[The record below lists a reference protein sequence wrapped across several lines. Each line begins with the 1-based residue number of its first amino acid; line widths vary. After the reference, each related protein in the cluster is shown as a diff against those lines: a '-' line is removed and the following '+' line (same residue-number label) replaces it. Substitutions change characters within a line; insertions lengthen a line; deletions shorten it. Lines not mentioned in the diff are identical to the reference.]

1 MGRTCPLELNIRPY
15 GDVLIRSAGG
25 VLNTSVG
32 DVPWRYMWRQYGAVL
47 RTSYFNVLRT
57 SAEDNLRMS
66 IGNVPWRYIEDN
78 KGTSIRSFLTKTS
91 GRPRDVILPSGF
103 EVRVVTHE
111 ELPPINLLNS

>member
-15 GDVLIRSAGG
+15 GDVLIRSARG

-32 DVPWRYMWRQYGAVL
+32 DVPWRYMWRQYGDVL

-57 SAEDNLRMS
+57 SVEDDLRMS
-66 IGNVPWRYIEDN
+66 IGNVPWRYIEDH
-78 KGTSIRSFLTKTS
+78 KGMSIRSFLRKTS
-91 GRPRDVILPSGF
+91 GRPRDVILLSGF